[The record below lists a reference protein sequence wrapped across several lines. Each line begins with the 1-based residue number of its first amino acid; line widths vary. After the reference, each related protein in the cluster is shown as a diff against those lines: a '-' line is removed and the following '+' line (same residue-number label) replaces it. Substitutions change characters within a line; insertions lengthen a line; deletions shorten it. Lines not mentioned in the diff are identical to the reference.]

1 MFRFA
6 LLAKI
11 VARKV
16 VKPILA
22 CFLNITCKQSEKM
35 KYVAKKSSCI
45 YPFFFSAKSEKF
57 CCSKKEVYEAN
68 SFKPTCFS
76 QSLSPS
82 SCRMK
87 LQSVVFRLFI
97 STFFSENQSCIQ
109 QKVFATKI
117 INKTKNI
124 FLLFAEK
131 EDSFC
136 NKNLKRRLTKSSTK
150 QQDYFT
156 VTTVR
161 SSSNQQQPFQQ
172 KHAKQILRS
181 LTTFSETSNN

>member
-1 MFRFA
+1 M
-6 LLAKI
+6 LAKI

-16 VKPILA
+16 VKPIFA
-22 CFLNITCKQSEKM
+22 GFLNVTCKQSEKM

-45 YPFFFSAKSEKF
+45 YLFFFSANSEKF

-68 SFKPTCFS
+68 SFKPTCFP

-109 QKVFATKI
+109 QKFLQQRLSTKRRIFFCWQQKRKAFFATKI
-117 INKTKNI
+117 KK
-124 FLLFAEK
+124 
-131 EDSFC
+131 D
-136 NKNLKRRLTKSSTK
+136 
-150 QQDYFT
+150 
-156 VTTVR
+156 
-161 SSSNQQQPFQQ
+161 
-172 KHAKQILRS
+172 H
-181 LTTFSETSNN
+181 